1 MVRVTPYVEAS
12 TPYIRLIN
20 KNNGVVIM
28 VIIIIIIK
36 IIIIIINSYWT
47 RFSKIS

>member
-20 KNNGVVIM
+20 KNTGVVIM
-28 VIIIIIIK
+28 VIIII

>member
-28 VIIIIIIK
+28 AIIIII